1 MEKSHKTLQRIERL
15 QRLNSAKE
23 WINDDLY
30 RLMYKEDL
38 YIAAYERIKSQPGNM
53 TPGTDGMT
61 LDGWSLTTIRAII
74 QEMQTEQFQFKPVR
88 TVYIPKANGKMRKLG
103 IPSTRDKV
111 VQEVMHMIL
120 EAIYDSPYGPYFH
133 DTSHGFRPN
142 RSCHTAL
149 QEIRGK
155 WAATNWFI
163 EGDIQACFDEIE
175 HGTLVNLLR
184 KKIKDER
191 FINLI
196 WKLLRAG
203 YLDLRG
209 AQRDSLAG
217 TPQGGI
223 ASPILANVYLH
234 ELDEKIEEIRQ
245 RLTSGKKKRPNPL
258 HKQLSAQ
265 KQLLAKRNRADT
277 KECRDL
283 IRQIRSIPAVDVCDP
298 NFIRVK
304 YIRYAD
310 DWVVGLCGPHSLAE
324 QIRDEIATFLSER
337 LHLTLSKDKTRITN
351 ARNGQ
356 AKFLGTLISIG
367 KGREQKVVTTTN
379 GSRKPVKRRSTG
391 WETVL
396 AAPLDSLI
404 QRLHS
409 RGFCTPNGTS
419 QTKLGWINLD
429 ADQIVHLYNG
439 MNRGILNYYR
449 FVDNINTLTRIQHIL
464 RFSLAR
470 TLAAKFKISVKRV
483 FQRFGSSI
491 TVIVKAED
499 GKPDRKVSF
508 HLNADWEKKRNA
520 FSTHE
525 RTIDVVRTAIRMRT
539 RSKLGKPCCIC
550 GSLEQ
555 VEMHHVRHIRKMG
568 QRKVTGFTTVLRALN
583 RKQIPACKSCH
594 KQIHRGAYDG
604 ISLSNLAYDPR

>member
-1 MEKSHKTLQRIERL
+1 LEKSHKTLQRIERL

-223 ASPILANVYLH
+223 GA
-234 ELDEKIEEIRQ
+234 
-245 RLTSGKKKRPNPL
+245 
-258 HKQLSAQ
+258 
-265 KQLLAKRNRADT
+265 
-277 KECRDL
+277 
-283 IRQIRSIPAVDVCDP
+283 
-298 NFIRVK
+298 
-304 YIRYAD
+304 
-310 DWVVGLCGPHSLAE
+310 
-324 QIRDEIATFLSER
+324 
-337 LHLTLSKDKTRITN
+337 
-351 ARNGQ
+351 
-356 AKFLGTLISIG
+356 
-367 KGREQKVVTTTN
+367 
-379 GSRKPVKRRSTG
+379 RRS
-391 WETVL
+391 
-396 AAPLDSLI
+396 A
-404 QRLHS
+404 
-409 RGFCTPNGTS
+409 
-419 QTKLGWINLD
+419 
-429 ADQIVHLYNG
+429 
-439 MNRGILNYYR
+439 
-449 FVDNINTLTRIQHIL
+449 
-464 RFSLAR
+464 
-470 TLAAKFKISVKRV
+470 
-483 FQRFGSSI
+483 
-491 TVIVKAED
+491 
-499 GKPDRKVSF
+499 
-508 HLNADWEKKRNA
+508 
-520 FSTHE
+520 
-525 RTIDVVRTAIRMRT
+525 
-539 RSKLGKPCCIC
+539 
-550 GSLEQ
+550 
-555 VEMHHVRHIRKMG
+555 
-568 QRKVTGFTTVLRALN
+568 
-583 RKQIPACKSCH
+583 
-594 KQIHRGAYDG
+594 
-604 ISLSNLAYDPR
+604 